1 MRSDT
6 RPFGGTLIPGIARA
20 SGAADEAGEGFIAF
34 LLRFMEIGDFVTY
47 EGREYVLRGLDPM
60 SVEDRRADLEDL
72 RTGERIWVRLS
83 ELDEE
88 PPAAE

>member
-1 MRSDT
+1 MR
-6 RPFGGTLIPGIARA
+6 REKVHHPP
-20 SGAADEAGEGFIAF
+20 

-60 SVEDRRADLEDL
+60 SVHDRRAELEDL
-72 RTGERIWVRLS
+72 RTGERIWVPLT

-88 PPAAE
+88 PPPAD

>member
-1 MRSDT
+1 MHH
-6 RPFGGTLIPGIARA
+6 PP
-20 SGAADEAGEGFIAF
+20 

>member
-47 EGREYVLRGLDPM
+47 EGRKYVLRGLDPM
-60 SVEDRRADLEDL
+60 SVHNRRAELEDV
-72 RTGERIWVRLS
+72 RTGERIWVPLT

-88 PPAAE
+88 PPPAD